1 MLSCGECKSSL
12 VGMLV
17 CMGGTGAVARSTGD
31 CRNQGLA
38 ADVRCHP
45 SRLPRAGA
53 DQATLRLRQLPGG
66 TGVDHGTG
74 YGRLAFSCPTADLQP
89 LQEEVTARG
98 YQVLTPLVR
107 LDTPGKAAVQVVIL
121 ADPDGHEVRHGSVW
135 WVVWEF
141 SQPCF
146 GSCFG
151 CFGSC

>member
-1 MLSCGECKSSL
+1 M
-12 VGMLV
+12 
-17 CMGGTGAVARSTGD
+17 
-31 CRNQGLA
+31 
-38 ADVRCHP
+38 
-45 SRLPRAGA
+45 
-53 DQATLRLRQLPGG
+53 
-66 TGVDHGTG
+66 DHGTG

-98 YQVLTPLVR
+98 YQVLTPLVG